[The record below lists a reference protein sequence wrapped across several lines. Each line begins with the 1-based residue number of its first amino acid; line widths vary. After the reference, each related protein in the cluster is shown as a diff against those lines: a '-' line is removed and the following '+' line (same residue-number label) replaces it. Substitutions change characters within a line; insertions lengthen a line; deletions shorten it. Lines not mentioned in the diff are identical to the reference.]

1 MSASCCATS
10 VPHHHG
16 SFEVFPKAVAAWQVR
31 LTAGL
36 SRSIQASDET
46 MGHMEEE
53 ILHKTRDLQ
62 RAVLEEAAQKKAEKS
77 PPVCPVCGNKLSRIT
92 HGHERSYQTRFGIV
106 TIRRA
111 RGWCRRCQCW
121 RFPADHLLGL
131 AETGSCSPGVQEMA
145 ALAASKLPIAEA
157 SAVIE
162 RLAGVQ
168 LPRATLDREARRQGK
183 RAQDTRQQMDEQ
195 LGRGEGSEQL
205 APELHS
211 KEPMEPFTLVI
222 ELDAWNIRERNDEQW
237 GRTEELRKTEF

>member
-1 MSASCCATS
+1 MSANCCATS
-10 VPHHHG
+10 VPHHG
-16 SFEVFPKAVAAWQVR
+16 SFEVFPKAVAAWQER
-31 LTAGL
+31 LAAGL

-53 ILHKTRDLQ
+53 ILHQTRDLQ
-62 RAVLEEAAQKKAEKS
+62 RAVLEEAAQKKADKS

-92 HGHERSYQTRFGIV
+92 HGHERSYQTRFGMV

-111 RGWCRRCQCW
+111 RGWCRRCKCW
-121 RFPADHLLGL
+121 RFPADHVLGL

-162 RLAGVQ
+162 RLTGVK

-183 RAQDTRQQMDEQ
+183 RAENTRQQMDEQ
-195 LGRGEGSEQL
+195 LSRGEGSEQL
-205 APELHS
+205 VPELRS
-211 KEPMEPFTLVI
+211 IWPETPDFGSG
-222 ELDAWNIRERNDEQW
+222 ARR
-237 GRTEELRKTEF
+237 